1 MKRSLLTLTMLALI
15 ALTFSSCTGL
25 QQVSDVQTAS
35 FAPTFVRVDANIND
49 YVQIGEK
56 TISIE
61 NKKYLGFNNSI
72 YKVNDEYY
80 NSRDVKI
87 VELEGRSNIKLK
99 GDITKALYKAVEEYP
114 NADYYVPV
122 MKTTEVE
129 RMFLGKFTKESVK
142 IKAYMLKSSEK

>member
-49 YVQIGEK
+49 YVQIGET

-61 NKKYLGFNNSI
+61 KKKYLGFINSI

-99 GDITKALYKAVEEYP
+99 GV
-114 NADYYVPV
+114 
-122 MKTTEVE
+122 
-129 RMFLGKFTKESVK
+129 
-142 IKAYMLKSSEK
+142 